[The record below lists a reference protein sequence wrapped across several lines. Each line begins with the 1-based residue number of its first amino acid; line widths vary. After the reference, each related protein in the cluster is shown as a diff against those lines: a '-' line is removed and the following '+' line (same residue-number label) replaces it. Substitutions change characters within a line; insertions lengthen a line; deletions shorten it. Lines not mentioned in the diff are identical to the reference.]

1 MQIHLLKERASLAGL
16 LLTPETEEEQKLLLR
31 LQRSRPWIDF
41 NPGKF
46 PASLSLVTK
55 EWNES

>member
-1 MQIHLLKERASLAGL
+1 MRILLLRDRKNLAGL